1 MDIKKL
7 EGINLN
13 IDGML
18 NVGDVVKKHQYLLVI
33 TFDTATEDEM
43 IDVIKKINA
52 SVAVKNDTGTDI
64 VIRFDGFE
72 RLKAVAKEANKLGE
86 K

>member
-1 MDIKKL
+1 MQHWAEPFSRRFWALVWRMQVL
-7 EGINLN
+7 EYGLSWRSS
-13 IDGML
+13 
-18 NVGDVVKKHQYLLVI
+18 Y
-33 TFDTATEDEM
+33 
-43 IDVIKKINA
+43 VIKKINA

-72 RLKAVAKEANKLGE
+72 RVKAVAKEANKLGE

>member
-1 MDIKKL
+1 
-7 EGINLN
+7 
-13 IDGML
+13 ML

-52 SVAVKNDTGTDI
+52 SVAVKNDTGADI
-64 VIRFDGFE
+64 VIRFDGFD
-72 RLKAVAKEANKLGE
+72 RLREIANEAKSGE

>member
-1 MDIKKL
+1 
-7 EGINLN
+7 
-13 IDGML
+13 ML

-43 IDVIKKINA
+43 INVIEKINA

-72 RLKAVAKEANKLGE
+72 RLKVVSEEANKFG
-86 K
+86 KK